1 MSYFSDLLFP
11 KYSQQLTKLQ
21 TELADIK
28 KRGGLNVPGELLNA
42 LFDEGHNRVKVD
54 TETCTTLASV
64 YQAINILA
72 NSINIPV
79 TVFKRKKNGDPEPV
93 TKSNPY
99 EYQVYRLLHVSPN
112 LMHTPSDWFSLME
125 MSCYIYGN
133 GYAYIVRN
141 QLREPIAL
149 RWFHHN
155 NVEVKSSGVELTYK
169 LKLDNGDTYKDNVS
183 SLDMIH
189 RKSMSFD
196 GIMGRSPIDVA
207 KDSLEFGLQTQK
219 SGNNFFRSGMRQSFL
234 LSHPGKMPA
243 EVSDRLRTQFQ
254 QQLAANK
261 VIVTEDDMKVNVLSF
276 SPEQSQFLTSRE
288 FSVTEVARWFNL
300 PEHMLNNNQRA
311 TFSNIE
317 SQFLQFTQ
325 MNVRPRVRA
334 WEQELNWKL
343 LGNNPDFYVEFNM
356 DALIRSDLAS
366 QAQYFMTA
374 IQNGWMTRNEVRKL
388 KNMPKITGGD
398 DALTPMNLMTD
409 AEREE
414 KMNYESSKEKENDST
429 VPTEEE

>member
-1 MSYFSDLLFP
+1 MSIFNRIFFP
-11 KYSQQLTKLQ
+11 NYSKQIAALQSKL
-21 TELADIK
+21 DNIK
-28 KRGGLNVPGELLNA
+28 KRGGVNVPGELLNA
-42 LFDEGHNRVKVD
+42 LFDEGQSRVRVD
-54 TETCTTLASV
+54 TETCTSLSSV

-79 TVFKRKKNGDPEPV
+79 TVYKRKKNGDPEAV
-93 TKSNPY
+93 TSADPY
-99 EYQVYRLLHVSPN
+99 EYKIFRLLHTSPN
-112 LMHTPSDWFSLME
+112 LIHTPSEWFSLME
-125 MSCYIYGN
+125 TSCYIYGN
-133 GYAYIVRN
+133 GYSYIVRN
-141 QLREPIAL
+141 NLKEPIAL
-149 RWFHHN
+149 RWFHPN

-169 LKLDNGDTYKDNVS
+169 LRLDNGGVYRDNVS

-189 RKSMSFD
+189 RKAISFD

-207 KDSLEFGLQTQK
+207 KESLEFGLQTQK
-219 SGNNFFRSGMRQSFL
+219 TGNNFFRSNMRQAFL
-234 LSHPGKMPA
+234 LTHPGKMPA
-243 EVSDRLRTQFQ
+243 DVSDRLRTQFQ
-254 QQLAANK
+254 AQLAANK
-261 VIVTEDDMKVNVLSF
+261 AIVLEDDMKVQVLSF

-317 SQFLQFTQ
+317 NQFLQFTQ

-343 LGNNPDFYVEFNM
+343 LGNSPDFYVEFNM

-366 QAQYFMTA
+366 QSQYFMTA

-388 KNMPKITGGD
+388 KNLPKITGGD

-409 AEREE
+409 SEREE
-414 KMNYESSKEKENDST
+414 KLNYEPFKKEIDDSAIQ
-429 VPTEEE
+429 EE